1 MVFYGG
7 LYGIYTVI
15 FLLVLC
21 GIYTLLWFDMVYVP
35 VYICILVLFM
45 VVFYMVYIL
54 GH

>member
-7 LYGIYTVI
+7 LHGIYTVI

-21 GIYTLLWFDMVYVP
+21 GIYTLLLFDMVDVP

-45 VVFYMVYIL
+45 VVFYMVTY
-54 GH
+54 